1 MIGKTIQERT
11 LSYLEQL
18 TTDVF
23 RAIEKG
29 NIYAIGQFEK
39 DGEKISSSRLFDT
52 MRYKARLDLEAKGYS
67 LKDLSMDG
75 LHISYKGYEIK
86 VLKAQKDGQPP
97 LCGKSRN
104 RWRFFN
110 HKKHPS
116 LFDDFAATIK
126 EFGLEERRELLM
138 LYRVSGDGNF
148 LGLELTCTN
157 NFEQLYA
164 PMPLDWRIAT
174 PDPAT
179 IQAPLDKYDEPSKD
193 VTIFDDQED
202 DRDLDIFKDGTN
214 D

>member
-1 MIGKTIQERT
+1 MNGKTVQERT

-18 TTDVF
+18 TADVF

-39 DGEKISSSRLFDT
+39 DGEKISPSRLFDT
-52 MRYKARLDLEAKGYS
+52 MRYKARLDLEAKGYE

-86 VLKAQKDGQPP
+86 VLKTQNDGQPP
-97 LCGKSRN
+97 LCGKSKN
-104 RWRFFN
+104 RWKFFN
-110 HKKHPS
+110 HKKQLS
-116 LFDDFAATIK
+116 LFDEFANTIK
-126 EFGLEERRELLM
+126 EFGLEERRELLV
-138 LYRVSGDGNF
+138 LYRVSRDGNF

-164 PMPLDWRIAT
+164 PMPLDWKITT
-174 PDPAT
+174 PHPAVM
-179 IQAPLDKYDEPSKD
+179 QAQLDIYDEPSKD

-202 DRDLDIFKDGTN
+202 DQDLDIFKDGTN

>member
-1 MIGKTIQERT
+1 MNGKTIQERT

-39 DGEKISSSRLFDT
+39 DGEKISQSRLFDT
-52 MRYKARLDLEAKGYS
+52 MRYKARLDLKAKGYE

-86 VLKAQKDGQPP
+86 VLKTQKDGQPP
-97 LCGKSRN
+97 LCGKSKN
-104 RWRFFN
+104 RWKFFN
-110 HKKHPS
+110 HKKQPS
-116 LFDDFAATIK
+116 LFDEFADTIR
-126 EFGLEERRELLM
+126 EFGLEEQRELLV
-138 LYRVSGDGNF
+138 LYRVGRDGNF
-148 LGLELTCTN
+148 LGLELTCTE

-174 PDPAT
+174 PHPAN
-179 IQAPLDKYDEPSKD
+179 IQAQLDKYDEPSKD

-202 DRDLDIFKDGTN
+202 DQDLDIFKDGTN